1 MKKIENLWL
10 HWENRKNIY
19 HDQTKWWDMAKQ
31 YIHGITKDF
40 CIDLRQ
46 KQTELL
52 AE

>member
-19 HDQTKWWDMAKQ
+19 HDQTKWDKQ